1 MVALVN
7 ADALSGMHVS
17 TPSSRMPAWELEDQR
32 GDVEMRVVEIWW
44 LLGLGIVVFANES
57 RIQN

>member
-7 ADALSGMHVS
+7 ADALFGMHVS
-17 TPSSRMPAWELEDQR
+17 TPSSRMPAWEEDQR

-44 LLGLGIVVFANES
+44 LLGLGTVVFANEN